1 MKVTIDSV
9 TYTSGGAV
17 LNGETKKGQKIM
29 IDCLELFAGTL
40 ADLFQ
45 VNDLRDTIFR
55 TCDIYYKDGTH
66 WIKYLGQSIRLYKMK
81 DGTFVL

>member
-9 TYTSGGAV
+9 TYTSGGVV
-17 LNGETKKGQKIM
+17 LNGETRKGEKIT

-40 ADLFQ
+40 SDLLL
-45 VNDLRDTIFR
+45 VNDLRETIFK
-55 TCDIYYKDGTH
+55 TFDLYYRDGSH
-66 WIKYLGQSIRLYKMK
+66 WIKYIDQTVRLYKMK